1 MLSLLHR
8 SSWLRRK
15 RISDRSCP
23 PQISPPVR
31 MSSAVSAKLVSD
43 NAQGLAASFP
53 RIVTKVVLEWAA
65 AVTRIA
71 GG

>member
-1 MLSLLHR
+1 
-8 SSWLRRK
+8 
-15 RISDRSCP
+15 
-23 PQISPPVR
+23 